1 MITART
7 TYLYQMSR
15 KITSILNLLSVIIL
29 IAWNGYANTGNY
41 NGKSVGELSAEYDN
55 LFTPASYAFSIWGII
70 FVMLLVFGIYGVYVS
85 FSKSHQAEKRNYKTD
100 FIQTTSTWF
109 LAANIFCGLWVAL
122 WLDEHIA
129 ASVVMMLGIL
139 YCLLMC
145 VRQLDM
151 EIWDAPF
158 PIIAFVWWPLCLYS
172 GWISVATIANIAA
185 WLNGTYDIA
194 VTTQVYITLLM
205 IFVAFLVNLG
215 MVIYRN
221 MREFALVGV
230 WALVAIFI
238 RFRTPMDG
246 ISKLATNQIAY
257 LAIGLASILTIVI
270 AIHGARNLKTN
281 PFKKL
286 MEWKASN

>member
-1 MITART
+1 
-7 TYLYQMSR
+7 MSR
-15 KITSILNLLSVIIL
+15 KLTSILNLLSVIIL
-29 IAWNGYANTGNY
+29 IAWNAYANTGNY

-55 LFTPASYAFSIWGII
+55 LFTPASYAFSIWGVI
-70 FVMLLVFGIYGVYVS
+70 FLMLTVFGVYGVYVS
-85 FSKSHQAEKRNYKTD
+85 FSKKHQTEKKDYKID
-100 FIQTTSTWF
+100 FIKTTSPWF

-139 YCLLMC
+139 FCLLMC

-185 WLNGTYDIA
+185 WLNGTYEIA
-194 VTTQVYITLLM
+194 LGTQVIVTLLM
-205 IFVAFLVNLG
+205 IVIAFVINSL
-215 MVIYRN
+215 MIWKRN
-221 MREFALVGV
+221 MREFAIVGV

-238 RFRTPMDG
+238 RFQSETILDPSSAQW
-246 ISKLATNQIAY
+246 ISYTSLG
-257 LAIGLASILTIVI
+257 LAIALFIQTGV
-270 AIHGARNLKTN
+270 HGAMNTKTN
-281 PFKKL
+281 PFKKFL
-286 MEWKASN
+286 EKRAAHS

>member
-1 MITART
+1 MIIKRT
-7 TYLYQMSR
+7 TYLYHMSR
-15 KITSILNLLSVIIL
+15 KFTSILNLISVILL

-41 NGKSVGELSAEYDN
+41 NGRSVGELSDEYDN
-55 LFTPASYAFSIWGII
+55 LFTPAAYAFSIWGII
-70 FVMLLVFGIYGVYVS
+70 FVMLLVFAVYGLYVS
-85 FSKSHQAEKRNYKTD
+85 FSKVHQAKKKNYKTD
-100 FIQTTSTWF
+100 FIQTTSPWI

-139 YCLLMC
+139 FCLLMC
-145 VRQLDM
+145 IRQLDM

-158 PIIAFVWWPLCLYS
+158 PIITFVWWPLCLYS

-194 VTTQVYITLLM
+194 FATQVHITLLM
-205 IFVAFLVNLG
+205 MVVAFLINLG

-230 WALVAIFI
+230 WALVAIFM
-238 RFRTPMDG
+238 RFRVPMDG
-246 ISKLATNQIAY
+246 VSEIATNQIAY
-257 LAIGLASILTIVI
+257 VALGLASILTIAVV
-270 AIHGARNLKTN
+270 IHGARNVKTN
-281 PFKKL
+281 LFKKL
-286 MEWKASN
+286 MEWNAAN

>member
-1 MITART
+1 
-7 TYLYQMSR
+7 MSR
-15 KITSILNLLSVIIL
+15 KLTSILNLLSVIIL
-29 IAWNGYANTGNY
+29 ITWNGYANTGNY

-70 FVMLLVFGIYGVYVS
+70 FLMLLVFGIYGVYVS
-85 FSKSHQAEKRNYKTD
+85 FSKSYQAEKKNYKID
-100 FIQTTSTWF
+100 FIQTTSPWF

-139 YCLLMC
+139 FCLLMC

-185 WLNGTYDIA
+185 WLNGTYEIA
-194 VTTQVYITLLM
+194 LETQVMVTLLLIVIAFVINSLM
-205 IFVAFLVNLG
+205 IWK
-215 MVIYRN
+215 RN
-221 MREFALVGV
+221 MREFAMVGV
-230 WALVAIFI
+230 WALVAIFV
-238 RFRTPMDG
+238 RFQSETIVDA
-246 ISKLATNQIAY
+246 SSAKLIAY
-257 LAIGLASILTIVI
+257 TSLGLAIALFIQTGV
-270 AIHGARNLKTN
+270 HGAMNAKTN

>member
-1 MITART
+1 
-7 TYLYQMSR
+7 MSR
-15 KITSILNLLSVIIL
+15 KLTSILNVLSVILL
-29 IAWNGYANTGNY
+29 IAWNAYANTGNY

-55 LFTPASYAFSIWGII
+55 LFTPASYAFSIWGVI
-70 FVMLLVFGIYGVYVS
+70 FLMLTVFGIYGVYVS
-85 FSKSHQAEKRNYKTD
+85 FSKKHQTEKKEYTTD
-100 FIQTTSTWF
+100 VIKTTSPWF

-139 YCLLMC
+139 FCLLMC

-185 WLNGTYDIA
+185 WLNGTYEIA
-194 VTTQVYITLLM
+194 VETQVVVTLLM
-205 IFVAFLVNLG
+205 IVIAFVINSL
-215 MVIYRN
+215 MIWKRN

-230 WALVAIFI
+230 WALVAIFV
-238 RFRTPMDG
+238 RFQSETLLDASSAQL
-246 ISKLATNQIAY
+246 ISYTSLGFAIA
-257 LAIGLASILTIVI
+257 LFIQTVV
-270 AIHGARNLKTN
+270 HGAMNAKTN
-281 PFKKL
+281 PVKKFL
-286 MEWKASN
+286 EGRAVSRFF

>member
-1 MITART
+1 
-7 TYLYQMSR
+7 MSR
-15 KITSILNLLSVIIL
+15 KLISILNLISVLIL

-70 FVMLLVFGIYGVYVS
+70 FLMLLVFGVYGVYVS
-85 FSKSHQAEKRNYKTD
+85 FAKKHLAVNKDYKTD
-100 FIQTTSTWF
+100 FVKTTSPWF
-109 LAANIFCGLWVAL
+109 LAANVFCTLWVAL

-139 YCLLMC
+139 FCLLMC

-158 PIIAFVWWPLCLYS
+158 PVIAFVWWPLCLYS

-185 WLNGTYDIA
+185 WLNGIYDMAI
-194 VTTQVYITLLM
+194 TTQVYVTLVM
-205 IFVAFLVNLG
+205 IFVAFMINISML
-215 MVIYRN
+215 IYRN

-230 WALVAIFI
+230 WALVAIFM
-238 RFRTPMDG
+238 RFKSPMEG
-246 ISKLATNQIAY
+246 INKLGTNQIAY
-257 LAIGLASILTIVI
+257 LSLGCAILLTLAITFH
-270 AIHGARNLKTN
+270 AIKNAKTN
-281 PFKKL
+281 PMKK
-286 MEWKASN
+286 MKEWNASR